1 MSRSDEA
8 GGKDGAAWEEVL
20 ASVPPAER
28 VAGGCPC
35 RRDSDSAL
43 YTKHRQ
49 SFDHDHVLVDLKERF
64 DTVLAELESVAG
76 WQTARIKRPVL
87 ILGSLDGVETGVR
100 QLPRAKPL
108 ETAVMRVGGH
118 AGGRS

>member
-1 MSRSDEA
+1 MKPGVRTAPHGKRCLHLCRLQSVLPGA
-8 GGKDGAAWEEVL
+8 VLVGGTAT
-20 ASVPPAER
+20 
-28 VAGGCPC
+28 
-35 RRDSDSAL
+35 AL